1 MRILGGTMLQTLAN
15 LGEFLGG
22 IAVIG
27 GVIFAVIQVRQ
38 YREGRQREIT
48 LELLRSFQT
57 PTFSKALRTV
67 FYMPDGLTREEVEAH
82 AGEDMH
88 LVYALTTTFESLGIL
103 VFRRELSL
111 NLVDD
116 FFSGPI
122 TISWRKLKQYMI
134 AEREELER
142 DTIGEWFEW
151 LADRM
156 SERESDRS
164 PVPAHIAHKSWVPRE
179 GS

>member
-1 MRILGGTMLQTLAN
+1 MLQTLAN

-27 GVIFAVIQVRQ
+27 GVLFAVIQIRQ
-38 YREGRQREIT
+38 YREGKQREIA

-57 PTFSKALRTV
+57 PDFAKALRAV
-67 FYMPDGLTREEVEAH
+67 FYMPDGLTREEVEAY

-88 LVYALTTTFESLGIL
+88 LVYALGTTFESLGIL
-103 VFRRELSL
+103 VFRGEVSL
-111 NLVDD
+111 ALVDD

-122 TISWRKLKQYMI
+122 TISWRKLKPYHI
-134 AEREELER
+134 GEREELNRE
-142 DTIGEWFEW
+142 TIGEWFEW

-156 SERESDRS
+156 SERESNRP
-164 PVPAHIAHKSWVPRE
+164 PVPAHIAHKSWRPR
-179 GS
+179 GKP

>member
-1 MRILGGTMLQTLAN
+1 MLQALAN

-22 IAVIG
+22 MAVIG
-27 GVIFAVIQVRQ
+27 GVIFAMIQVQQ
-38 YREGRQREIT
+38 YREGRQREIA

-57 PTFSKALRTV
+57 PDFAKALLTV
-67 FYMPDGLTREEVEAH
+67 FYMPDNLTKKETIAH

-88 LVYALTTTFESLGIL
+88 LVYALTTTLESLGIL
-103 VFRRELSL
+103 VFRGELSL
-111 NLVDD
+111 DLVDD

-122 TISWRKLKQYMI
+122 TISWRKLKPYMI
-134 AEREELER
+134 EEREELKR

-151 LADRM
+151 LAERM
-156 SERESDRS
+156 MERESDVP
-164 PVPAHIAHKSWVPRE
+164 PVPAHIAHRSWAPRE